1 MQIATSIILILMFAL
16 ATPAAV
22 ASDEGDL
29 KAAFLKA
36 MDELRDKDLEGF
48 LSFWHP
54 EAVFL
59 ARDRLFALD
68 RAASEYDKWARDV
81 DQFFA
86 RTISAEMIPVDVNY
100 RVLGDMGIVWGRA
113 RFAVDPVGGGGSDF
127 DSRLTVTLLK
137 TDGKWQIVT
146 WHASAAPTGRSVI
159 P

>member
-1 MQIATSIILILMFAL
+1 MALLFAL
-16 ATPAAV
+16 MTSSAV
-22 ASDEGDL
+22 ASDEAEM
-29 KAAFLKA
+29 KSAFLNA
-36 MDELRDKDLEGF
+36 LTELKDRDLEGF
-48 LSFWHP
+48 LSYWHP

-68 RAASEYDKWARDV
+68 RGASDYDEWARDV

-86 RTISAEMIPVDVNY
+86 RTISAEMFPVDVSY
-100 RVLGDMGIVWGRA
+100 RVLGDMGVIWGRA

-146 WHASAAPTGRSVI
+146 WHASAPPIGPSIV

>member
-1 MQIATSIILILMFAL
+1 MQIAASIILVLMFVL

-68 RAASEYDKWARDV
+68 RAASEYDKWAADV

-86 RTISAEMIPVDVNY
+86 KTISAEMIPVDVNY
-100 RVLGDMGIVWGRA
+100 RVLGDMGILWGRA

-137 TDGKWQIVT
+137 TSGKWQIVT
-146 WHASAAPTGRSVI
+146 WHASASPMGRSVI

>member
-1 MQIATSIILILMFAL
+1 MQIATWIILVLTFVL

-29 KAAFLKA
+29 KAAFQKA

-59 ARDRLFALD
+59 ARDRIFALD
-68 RAASEYDKWARDV
+68 RAASEYDEWARDV
-81 DQFFA
+81 DRFFA
-86 RTISAEMIPVDVNY
+86 KTISAELIPIDVNY
-100 RVLGDMGIVWGRA
+100 RVLGDMGIIWGRA

-137 TDGKWQIVT
+137 TGDKWQIVT
-146 WHASAAPTGRSVI
+146 WHASATPTGRRLV